1 MRTDTVRCMTV
12 TIPSPAPGAA
22 EHPSLALVNSA
33 GGSSGGKRFD
43 ELATPESATGWIV
56 AHDLAA
62 PDAQLRGQCRGR
74 LAELRDAVRDIM
86 TAHLEG
92 VEPRGESVRV
102 VNDAFTSTPGAM
114 RLHFAPGTG
123 FIRVAEHPATQ
134 VVEHVMAVIAEDTA
148 ALITGDEASTLAVCD
163 ADSCDRFFLR
173 AHARRRWCSTR
184 CGDRVR
190 AARAHSRRRAAL
202 SGRSS

>member
-1 MRTDTVRCMTV
+1 MTM
-12 TIPSPAPGAA
+12 TIHSPAPGDA
-22 EHPSLALVNSA
+22 EHPSLALANSA
-33 GGSSGGKRFD
+33 GASSGGRRFD

-62 PDAQLRGQCRGR
+62 PDVHLRGQCQGR
-74 LAELRDAVRDIM
+74 LTELRDAVRDIM

-92 VEPRGESVRV
+92 VEPTGESVRV
-102 VNDAFTSTPGAM
+102 LNDALTSAPGAM
-114 RLHFAPGTG
+114 RLHFQPGIG
-123 FIRVAEHPATQ
+123 FIRVPEHPATQ
-134 VVEHVMAVIAEDTA
+134 VVEHVMAVIAEDAA
-148 ALITGDEASTLAVCD
+148 ALMTGDEAATLAVCE

-190 AARAHSRRRAAL
+190 AARAHARKRAAL
-202 SGRSS
+202 SGQPA